1 MISDAEMEQYR
12 QDLIAYEAKYGRED
26 LDATKT
32 TFKKQPKKNQS
43 IDISSNKLN
52 NQLHTLINILL
63 YK

>member
-43 IDISSNKLN
+43 IDISSNV
-52 NQLHTLINILL
+52 QLHIKRI
-63 YK
+63 